1 MHTIV
6 CSTSQT
12 ASNSSKLEIKLIQFA
27 RYLKR
32 NELKLQDSMYHTT
45 MKQVINRYQIIHL
58 INPLIQVK
66 IIARI
71 NAYYCQILRLM
82 NVCMYD

>member
-1 MHTIV
+1 MHAIV

-58 INPLIQVK
+58 INPPYSGENYNSNQ
-66 IIARI
+66 RI
-71 NAYYCQILRLM
+71 LLSNPSTYE
-82 NVCMYD
+82 CMYV